1 MSHDCHE
8 VCILIV
14 SSNHGQTSLFFPFFL
29 LLLLL
34 LLLHE
39 LHRKKGRRLKKILL
53 LASVVAVAR
62 TVWDCRGNSSQ
73 AWPRYFGLTHL
84 TLLPTL
90 RASIKSLGKNPHKKW
105 MPSRSSLASPL
116 SQYCMKSRK
125 LKRLKGGT
133 VYQNRLRNSS
143 YTLLLCNKTVEKE
156 ASRGLCIGLTS
167 VWTLSLWRMT
177 SLWIVFLH
185 VTYNCIV
192 QNTYPNL

>member
-1 MSHDCHE
+1 MSHDCPE
-8 VCILIV
+8 VCILII
-14 SSNHGQTSLFFPFFL
+14 SSNHSQTSLFFLPFYAAASAAA
-29 LLLLL
+29 
-34 LLLHE
+34 HKQ
-39 LHRKKGRRLKKILL
+39 HRKKGRRLKKILL

-133 VYQNRLRNSS
+133 VYQNRLRNSTR
-143 YTLLLCNKTVEKE
+143 YFFATKL
-156 ASRGLCIGLTS
+156 SRRKRLEVC
-167 VWTLSLWRMT
+167 V
-177 SLWIVFLH
+177 
-185 VTYNCIV
+185 
-192 QNTYPNL
+192 